1 MSKKDLYTKI
11 IIVVFIF
18 LLGFIIRLD
27 SLNLPGVSDDK
38 KEFYQDSNGL
48 PYMIELDSYY
58 NYRLTQNLLDHGY
71 LGDTKINGTQWDLH
85 SYYPPGVPLDYPPL
99 IAYLSAFIYYLIN
112 LFASIPLLNVVFWIP
127 VFIAPL
133 SGVVAYFLVR
143 KFTNDFG
150 AVAAGIFVVT
160 APMYVLRTMAGW
172 FDTDMFN
179 LLFPLL
185 ITWLFFEAVD
195 HRNDLKKGILLA
207 VATAVSM
214 FVFAMAWNG
223 YQYIFYFIVLFSIF
237 YIMWCKFQGKQV
249 RNLAYIFSVFLLG
262 SIFLIVLLSGFI
274 NVFKLLAGPLELIK
288 ISQNPWAPWPD
299 VYLRVSELKT
309 PTFVEIG
316 SNLGLA
322 FFAGLLGYI
331 WAFRVMIN
339 KKLKDKFL
347 SKMNWFYYLYL
358 LLWTIVG
365 FFSLLKGNRFLM
377 LLIPPMAVSAGIF
390 IGIVMDYLFLLKD
403 SDRFDIFRR
412 RKNLLNLL
420 AILILIGLTIPAVFN
435 DHQSV
440 SSVTPLVN
448 DDLWNVSE
456 WINNYTSNDT
466 VIISQWSYGH
476 LFTAI
481 ADRPVV
487 FDGRMGYIETLSSR
501 DYGNDYPYGYKSPG
515 IYREYWIDRALTTS
529 NQTLSKGIF
538 EMLAT
543 SGDMAYLTLDN
554 YVNNTTISV
563 EILNNI
569 LGVNK
574 STANHTL
581 LNTYHLNQEQANN
594 VLQYTHPDNPT
605 PYVLVTSDG
614 ILGIGADVFQYGE
627 WNFDQNQGNNYTYYW
642 NYFNNTSEILTTDDG
657 LNYDM
662 RSENLTWNNKTP
674 YKLITVSDS
683 QIIERSLDINSD
695 FDVILL
701 MDSKKAIIVDKNF
714 ENSLFIKLI
723 VERSNDTDFE
733 MIYKTDT
740 VVVWQPKK

>member
-1 MSKKDLYTKI
+1 MFKKELYTKI

-18 LLGFIIRLD
+18 ILGFIVRLD

-48 PYMIELDSYY
+48 PYMFELDSYY

-85 SYYPPGVPLDYPPL
+85 SYYPPGVPLDYPPF

-112 LFASIPLLNVVFWIP
+112 LFASIPLLNIVFWIP
-127 VFIAPL
+127 VFITPL

-179 LLFPLL
+179 ILFPLL

-195 HRNDLKKGILLA
+195 HRSDLRKGILLA
-207 VATAVSM
+207 VVTAVSM
-214 FVFAMAWNG
+214 FVFSLAWNG
-223 YQYIFYFIVLFSIF
+223 YQFMFYFIVLFSIL
-237 YIMWCKFQGKQV
+237 YIIWCKVKGRQV
-249 RNLAYIFSVFLLG
+249 KNLFYIFSVFFLG
-262 SIFLIVLLSGFI
+262 SLLMLGILSSFI
-274 NVFKLLAGPLELIK
+274 NVFELLTNPLELIK

-299 VYLRVSELKT
+299 VYTTVSELET
-309 PTFVEIG
+309 PTFIEIISG
-316 SNLGLA
+316 TGLA

-331 WAFRVMIN
+331 WTLRVMIN
-339 KKLKDKFL
+339 KKLKDKL
-347 SKMNWFYYLYL
+347 LTKMNWFYYLYL

-365 FFSLLKGNRFLM
+365 FLSLLKGNRFLM
-377 LLIPPMAVSAGIF
+377 LLLPPLAVSAGLF
-390 IGIVMDYLFLLKD
+390 IGILVDYLFLLKD

-412 RKNLLNLL
+412 RKNLVNIL
-420 AILILIGLTIPAVFN
+420 AILILVSLTIPAVFN

-440 SSVTPLVN
+440 SSLPPMVN
-448 DDLWNVSE
+448 DDLWNISE

-501 DYGNDYPYGYKSPG
+501 DYGNDYPYGHNSPG
-515 IYREYWIDRALTTS
+515 IYREYWIDRAFTTS

-554 YVNNTTISV
+554 YVRNTTTSV
-563 EILNNI
+563 EILNQI

-574 STANHTL
+574 SMANQTL
-581 LNTYHLNQEQANN
+581 LNTYHLNPEQANN
-594 VLQYTHPDNPT
+594 VLQYTHPDNPS
-605 PYVLVTSDG
+605 PYVLVTTDSL
-614 ILGIGADVFQYGE
+614 LGIGADVFQYGE
-627 WNFDQNQGNNYTYYW
+627 WNFYQNQGNNYTYYR
-642 NYFNNTSEILTTDDG
+642 NYFNNTTGILTTDDG

-662 RSENLTWNNKTP
+662 RSGNLTWNNKTP
-674 YKLITVSDS
+674 YKLITVSDG
-683 QIIERSLDINSD
+683 QIIERSVNKNSD

-701 MDSKKAIIVDKNF
+701 MDSKKVIIVDKNF
-714 ENSLFIKLI
+714 ENSLFLKLI
-723 VERSNDTDFE
+723 VERSNETEFE

-740 VVVWQPKK
+740 AVVWQPKK